1 MDECIPFAR
10 RGDAEHGESEPS
22 TGRRAWA
29 RVVRRVGGEK
39 PWFLV
44 FTAGEDVFGV
54 CVCVLCVFI
63 PSSNGMPVGMGQIQF
78 AGNDASVG
86 VFVCLTFRESVLES
100 QIVRHVE

>member
-1 MDECIPFAR
+1 MVSGLH
-10 RGDAEHGESEPS
+10 RGG
-22 TGRRAWA
+22 GRLRC
-29 RVVRRVGGEK
+29 VCVC
-39 PWFLV
+39 
-44 FTAGEDVFGV
+44 V